1 MCFQVFLTNT
11 DGKIILPLK
20 PIVSDPIYDK
30 KSKTDLIIV
39 DISDNSSSVIGG
51 KKIILLCE
59 KVLKDDIAVRFFEE
73 IDGELVWEAFGDF
86 TQKNVHR
93 QVAISF
99 KTPPYKMIDID
110 YSVSVFMQIQRS
122 TDKMT
127 SEPLQFF
134 YTPDEK
140 GKKK

>member
-1 MCFQVFLTNT
+1 M
-11 DGKIILPLK
+11 PLK

-30 KSKTDLIIV
+30 KSKTDLIVV

-59 KVLKDDIAVRFFEE
+59 KVLRDDIAVRFFEE
-73 IDGELVWEAFGDF
+73 IDGEIVWEAFGEF
-86 TQKNVHR
+86 SQKNVHR

-99 KTPPYKMIDID
+99 KTPPYKLMDID
-110 YSVSVFMQIQRS
+110 YSVNVFMQLQRS

-134 YTPDEK
+134 YTPDET
-140 GKKK
+140 GKKFNNKTFSF